1 MVLKWF
7 CTSSSYNPMLSTP
20 APLSPRLL
28 CCSADVSG
36 EDWADFPLPSIY
48 TSDKVL
54 LTPQNVD
61 YEAALVTGIHW
72 AGRLDWDLEKAFLS
86 CWMLLVIGRWWS
98 NSETVATNLNG
109 FARCYNRIRWIM
121 QIVNSSSWFQL
132 WKIPENIPKNG
143 WLRHVLTSPFR
154 RTATQA
160 RYRKTADMTVT
171 GEWMQSFVARASFN
185 LGFMH
190 QFGIGI
196 PQVGNVG
203 FRPKSPWPLVISYIL
218 ALVLSRISS

>member
-1 MVLKWF
+1 
-7 CTSSSYNPMLSTP
+7 
-20 APLSPRLL
+20 
-28 CCSADVSG
+28 
-36 EDWADFPLPSIY
+36 
-48 TSDKVL
+48 
-54 LTPQNVD
+54 
-61 YEAALVTGIHW
+61 
-72 AGRLDWDLEKAFLS
+72 
-86 CWMLLVIGRWWS
+86 
-98 NSETVATNLNG
+98 
-109 FARCYNRIRWIM
+109 M
-121 QIVNSSSWFQL
+121 QIVNSASWFQL
-132 WKIPENIPKNG
+132 WKIPENIPKSG

-203 FRPKSPWPLVISYIL
+203 FRPKSPWPLVISYIY
-218 ALVLSRISS
+218 RIAKCQMVRVIYLFNMVIFHFAMFNY

>member
-7 CTSSSYNPMLSTP
+7 CTSSSYNPMLSTA

-28 CCSADVSG
+28 CSAFTCQVRIG
-36 EDWADFPLPSIY
+36 RIFLCHPSTPVTKSFWLLK
-48 TSDKVL
+48 TSTTKRHWSL
-54 LTPQNVD
+54 
-61 YEAALVTGIHW
+61 ECTGLDGW
-72 AGRLDWDLEKAFLS
+72 TAGFEKAFLS

-121 QIVNSSSWFQL
+121 QLVNSSSWFQL
-132 WKIPENIPKNG
+132 WKIPENTPKNG
-143 WLRHVLTSPFR
+143 WLRHVLTPPFR
-154 RTATQA
+154 STATQA

-203 FRPKSPWPLVISYIL
+203 FRPKSPWPLVISYI
-218 ALVLSRISS
+218 